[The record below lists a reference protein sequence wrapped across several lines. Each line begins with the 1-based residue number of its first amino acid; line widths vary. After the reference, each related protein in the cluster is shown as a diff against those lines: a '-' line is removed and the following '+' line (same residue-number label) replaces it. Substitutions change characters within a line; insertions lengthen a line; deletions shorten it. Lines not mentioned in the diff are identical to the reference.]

1 MSNTFIC
8 YSRLSIK
15 EGLDIDSPKPHVEDI
30 NRKCSCCKEA
40 FVISKNFK
48 FDEQICNE
56 CYKIKS
62 TNDCESGNMFVLW
75 IDNAFYR
82 VFTSLCHN
90 WADRVLRSERS
101 LDKFGYIDMK
111 KHDSLIELL
120 IVENTSYNNIDD
132 NIYLFNFVKSKRT
145 LELHYIS
152 SYSSNG

>member
-1 MSNTFIC
+1 MRNTFIC

-15 EGLDIDSPKPHVEDI
+15 EGLNIDSPKPHVEDT
-30 NRKCSCCKEA
+30 NKKCSCCIEV

-48 FDEQICNE
+48 FDEQISNE

-62 TNDCESGNMFVLW
+62 TNGCESGNMFVLQ
-75 IDNAFYR
+75 IENVFYR
-82 VFTSLCHN
+82 VFTNLCYN

-120 IVENTSYNNIDD
+120 IAENTRYNNIDD
-132 NIYLFNFVKSKRT
+132 NI
-145 LELHYIS
+145 
-152 SYSSNG
+152 